1 MVKPGYKETDAGIIP
16 EDWDARLVGENL
28 DFKNGL
34 NKAKAYFGHGTPII
48 NYMDV
53 FGNSGLQAS
62 DVAGL
67 VSVTSEEQS
76 AYSAR
81 KGDLFFTRTSE
92 TVDEIG
98 MSAVLLENLDSAVFS
113 GFVLRGRDK
122 TSASA
127 LDIDFKKY
135 CFRSSVVRKQIRS
148 TASYTTRALTNG
160 KLLSKVF
167 VPTPSDTDEQK
178 AIAEALSD
186 VDGLIVGLEALIA
199 KKRDLKTATMQQL
212 LTGKT
217 RLPGFG
223 GGVGMKQT
231 ELGEIPEDW
240 SIAGLRGLLQAN
252 PRYGINAAAAPAT
265 GSGPTYI
272 RITDIS
278 EDGAFSPNPAV
289 EVIHK
294 AALEYLLEEGDLVF
308 ARTGASV
315 GKSYEYKRSDGELV
329 FAGFLIKISPDP
341 KKLLPSYLFQF
352 SKTKRYWDWVQLTSM
367 RSGQPGIN
375 GQEYASMPIPL
386 PEKDEQEKICEVL
399 GDFDANILALQ
410 QDLKKAKAL
419 KQGMMQE
426 LLTGRTRLI

>member
-1 MVKPGYKETDAGIIP
+1 MVRSGYKETEAGIIP
-16 EDWDARLVGENL
+16 EDWDARLIGDSFE
-28 DFKNGL
+28 FKNGL

-62 DVAGL
+62 DIVGL
-67 VSVTSEEQS
+67 VSVTKEEQS

-98 MSAVLLENLDSAVFS
+98 MSSVLLDDLPDAVFS

-122 TSASA
+122 PSASA
-127 LDIDFKKY
+127 LNVDFKKY
-135 CFRSSVVRKQIRS
+135 CFHSSVVRKQIRS

-167 VPTPSDTDEQK
+167 VPTPSDPKEQK

-186 VDGLIVGLEALIA
+186 VDGLIAGLEALIA
-199 KKRDLKTATMQQL
+199 KKHDLKTATMQQL

-223 GGVGMKQT
+223 DGIGMKQT

-240 SIAGLRGLLQAN
+240 DVLKLG
-252 PRYGINAAAAPAT
+252 
-265 GSGPTYI
+265 
-272 RITDIS
+272 DI
-278 EDGAFSPNPAV
+278 
-289 EVIHK
+289 
-294 AALEYLLEEGDLVF
+294 
-308 ARTGASV
+308 ASV
-315 GKSYEYKRSDGELV
+315 GSGGTPNRGNPAFWNGKIPWITTAQIDGTEIFDTEEKITELGLSSSAAKVYPKGTLLMAMYGQGKTRGKVGIMGIDASINQACAAIRVDSKVQSSYVLHSLNSSYEEIRELSNSGGQENLSSGIV
-329 FAGFLIKISPDP
+329 KSLQIV
-341 KKLLPSYLFQF
+341 LPSENTEQLEIAELLSDLDRSISALERRH
-352 SKTKRYWDWVQLTSM
+352 SKARA
-367 RSGQPGIN
+367 I
-375 GQEYASMPIPL
+375 
-386 PEKDEQEKICEVL
+386 
-399 GDFDANILALQ
+399 
-410 QDLKKAKAL
+410 